1 MNVKELIEALKDLP
15 PQAEV
20 YVWDAGDR
28 LGLVNVDT
36 SFLGEEP
43 PFVDINT
50 DTDADTQDKGKVWDS
65 GYQEG
70 RRHALYEVRNTIN
83 EKFGL

>member
-1 MNVKELIEALKDLP
+1 MKVKKLIDALKDLDP
-15 PQAEV
+15 EAAV
-20 YVWDAGDR
+20 YVWDAGER
-28 LGLVNVDT
+28 IGLVNVDV
-36 SFLGEEP
+36 SFLGEAH

-83 EKFGL
+83 AKFGL

>member
-15 PQAEV
+15 LEAEV

-36 SFLGEEP
+36 SFLDEAH
-43 PFVDINT
+43 PFIDINT
-50 DTDADTQDKGKVWDS
+50 DTD
-65 GYQEG
+65 
-70 RRHALYEVRNTIN
+70 N
-83 EKFGL
+83 